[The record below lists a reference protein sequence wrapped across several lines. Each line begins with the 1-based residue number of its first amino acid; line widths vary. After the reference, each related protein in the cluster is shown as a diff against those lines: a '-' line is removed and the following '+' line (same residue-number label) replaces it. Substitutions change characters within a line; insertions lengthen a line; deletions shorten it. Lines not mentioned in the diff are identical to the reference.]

1 MNPISAPLDRT
12 EDGLEG
18 AVTEDEVTVEESSKV
33 CSPVLTDVHASDE
46 VSLVVV
52 VGVGDEEEADVSPD
66 LGERESFLH
75 RFACLLVLCWLVMV
89 CGCC

>member
-1 MNPISAPLDRT
+1 MNTISAPLDRT

-33 CSPVLTDVHASDE
+33 CSPFLAYAHASDE

-52 VGVGDEEEADVSPD
+52 GGVGDEEEAYVGPD
-66 LGERESFLH
+66 L
-75 RFACLLVLCWLVMV
+75 
-89 CGCC
+89 